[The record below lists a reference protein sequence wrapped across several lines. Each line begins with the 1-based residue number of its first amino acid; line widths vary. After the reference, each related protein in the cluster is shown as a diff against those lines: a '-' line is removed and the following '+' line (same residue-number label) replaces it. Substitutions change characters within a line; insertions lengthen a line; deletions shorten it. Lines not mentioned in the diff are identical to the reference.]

1 MCIDDRKGNMLD
13 SLDDQLCDT
22 VALGHDEVV
31 VGIRVDQ
38 KDLEFASVACV
49 DEPWRVQAGD
59 SVVERQSAPRLDE
72 AGIAVGNCNRHARCH
87 ECPSSTRRNDD
98 VVVRV
103 EVCSAIAGVRIRR
116 CDRIGVEQRDG
127 YFEHPSRLPGLLAP
141 FSRSLTSLRSVLAWI
156 DLEMTGLEP
165 SRHKIVEIASL
176 VTNDDLEIIA
186 EGPQLVIGA
195 SPAELA
201 EMDDFVTAMHTS
213 SGLLAEIETTSRS
226 IADAQVETLTFLAS
240 HIAAAGTVP
249 LAGNSIGTDRRFL
262 AAQMPDIEN
271 FLHYRSVDVSTI
283 KELARRWHPEVFSN
297 APEKGGNHRALDD
310 IKESLNELR
319 YYRTHLFAPPKA

>member
-1 MCIDDRKGNMLD
+1 VLD
-13 SLDDQLCDT
+13 GLDDQLRDP
-22 VALGHDEVV
+22 VALGDDEVM
-31 VGIRVDQ
+31 VGIGVDQ
-38 KDLEFASVACV
+38 EDFKFSSVARI
-49 DEPWRVQAGD
+49 DQPRRVQARHA
-59 SVVERQSAPRLDE
+59 VVERQAAPGLDE
-72 AGIAVGNCNRHARCH
+72 AGIAVRNRDRYAGGH
-87 ECPSSTRRNDD
+87 ESPSSARRNGDI
-98 VVVRV
+98 VVRV
-103 EVCSAIAGVRIRR
+103 EVRSGIAGVRIRR
-116 CDRIGVEQRDG
+116 CVRLVVEQRDG
-127 YFEHPSRLPGLLAP
+127 YFEHPTRLPGLLAP
-141 FSRSLTSLRSVLAWI
+141 FSRRLTSLRSVLAWI

-176 VTNDDLEIIA
+176 ITDDDLEIIA

-195 SPAELA
+195 SPSELA
-201 EMDDFVTAMHTS
+201 EMDDFVTSMHTS

-226 IADAQVETLTFLAS
+226 IADAQVETLAFLAS
-240 HIAAAGTVP
+240 YIDEAGTVP

-262 AAQMPDIEN
+262 ATQMPEIEN

-283 KELARRWHPEVFSN
+283 KELARRWYPEVYAN